1 MCYVPV
7 VPWKI
12 ATRASEVDSHASK
25 CVVPQCMCA
34 MCMMV
39 GGHRPWVLDLRH
51 CVCDRTGALVW
62 KWEAG
67 APGAWTM
74 WRAGQRMLCVW
85 PVQIRTAGRLA
96 EVLQVCGPCIS
107 RGRVR
112 GSAQEE
118 GADWTHVCVSM
129 SSLVG
134 SFMELSTF
142 ELGSCIMVGVASCGR
157 LQTLVGCCSVVALPS
172 CVLGS
177 WQSVERSWPSLS
189 LSVQ

>member
-1 MCYVPV
+1 
-7 VPWKI
+7 
-12 ATRASEVDSHASK
+12 
-25 CVVPQCMCA
+25 
-34 MCMMV
+34 
-39 GGHRPWVLDLRH
+39 
-51 CVCDRTGALVW
+51 
-62 KWEAG
+62 
-67 APGAWTM
+67 M

-107 RGRVR
+107 RASE

-189 LSVQ
+189 VQSLLQLLYPQSAVLILSRTADGGPGPRC